1 MKHIVRI
8 TSLAILILSVVLTSA
23 AADKTLKEL
32 QKFVKETAIGIN
44 GNIVF
49 ADVNGDGYKDIVA
62 RYSKSSKQVGGIWL
76 WRGGKFS
83 DSVDCSID
91 LGLVAGAAVTAG
103 DLNGDGK
110 ADLAFLSN
118 YSNTHPPKIVLG
130 RATWPKTITTPD
142 ILCGLP
148 NDPVF
153 ESQGQYASLVIA
165 DFNSDGF
172 GDVCYQVQ
180 GNDTAGAYAGLYGSQ
195 LNVYFGG
202 SPMDSIA
209 DWKYKGGKAYTIT
222 GTSNV
227 ITPRYFS
234 PWHMDVGDFNGDGK
248 MDLLTSGWNAYSSI
262 STFNYKGVQQ
272 SMYNCGAGIVFLGGT
287 GFAQDTIPDVI
298 LMANNDWL
306 KYTTPAQ
313 YLWLGY
319 AIYNAGDFNGDGV
332 DDISLPAWYMDIALL
347 FTGSKSWQQAGSDA
361 NVLVVRDE
369 ALSYTK
375 NRFDF
380 SAYSDQSGVNISTIG
395 DVNGDGLGDLG
406 LTRNIFGTYVPE
418 ERGIRLFF
426 TKAGKRGAITPD
438 YETADYIQAMPGSF
452 DYDHDGVSEFFA
464 YDALNQLTVLK
475 VNPVSIARVDDSP
488 ADQGGS
494 VRLAFNATVD
504 NDVAK
509 FPYFSIWRALPTDAF
524 VPTSIYTASKIT
536 KDFSGSAAFTENVGG
551 SSYRWEWVK
560 NVPAQL
566 MSNYTAT
573 VPTVSD
579 SSALGKGKHYFMVI
593 AHTSDPNKFY
603 ASATDSG
610 YSVDNLA
617 PVKPT
622 IVSGTIVANKAR
634 IAWTANGEKDLRQY
648 LIYKSDVSN
657 IPDNAPVYA
666 RTTDTAFVDGV
677 DLGSTAAY
685 FAVKAEDTHGNLS
698 PKSNEVRVSVTG
710 VEIIDSSIPTAYAL
724 QQNYPNPFNPSTTI
738 EYALKEA
745 GDVTIKILNVL
756 GEEIS
761 TIESGFRAAGLYRV
775 SFDASKLATGVYLYQ
790 IRAGNFVDTKR
801 MVLLK

>member
-8 TSLAILILSVVLTSA
+8 ICLAILLLGIVLTSA

-32 QKFVKETAIGIN
+32 QKFTKENIIGWN
-44 GNIVF
+44 GNIVL

-62 RYSKSSKQVGGIWL
+62 RYSKSNKQIGGIWL

-91 LGLVAGAAVTAG
+91 LGFVAGAVVTAG
-103 DLNGDGK
+103 DLNGDGM

-142 ILCGLP
+142 LLCGLP
-148 NDPVF
+148 EDPVF

-165 DFNSDGF
+165 DFNDDGF

-180 GNDTAGAYAGLYGSQ
+180 GNDTAGAYTGLYGSQ

-209 DWKYKGGKAYTIT
+209 DWMYKGGKAYTIT

-234 PWHMDVGDFNGDGK
+234 PWHMDIGDFNGDGK
-248 MDLLTSGWNAYSSI
+248 IDLLTSGWNAYSSI
-262 STFNYKGVQQ
+262 NTFNYKGVMQ

-287 GFAQDTIPDVI
+287 EFAQDTIPDVI
-298 LMANNDWL
+298 LMASNDWL
-306 KYTTPAQ
+306 KYTTPTQ

-319 AIYNAGDFNGDGV
+319 GIYNAGDFNGDGV
-332 DDISLPAWYMDIALL
+332 DDISLPGWYMDIALL
-347 FTGSKSWQQAGSDA
+347 FTGSKSWQQASSDA

-380 SAYSDQSGVNISTIG
+380 ASYSDQMGVNISTVG
-395 DVNGDGLGDLG
+395 DVNGDGLGDLAV
-406 LTRNIFGTYVPE
+406 TRNFFGGYAPE

-426 TKAGKRGAITPD
+426 TKAGKQGAMKPD
-438 YETADYIQAMPGSF
+438 YETADYNQVLPGSF

-464 YDALNQLTVLK
+464 LDALNQLTVLK
-475 VNPVSIARVDDSP
+475 VNPVSIAGVTDSP

-524 VPTSIYTASKIT
+524 VPTSVSTASKIT
-536 KDFSGSAAFTENVGG
+536 MDFSGSAAFTESVTG
-551 SSYRWEWVK
+551 STYRWEWVK

-566 MSNYTAT
+566 MSDYTAT

-579 SSALGKGKHYFMVI
+579 SSAVGKGKHYFMVI

-603 ASATDSG
+603 VSGTDSG
-610 YSVDNLA
+610 YSLDNLA

-622 IVSGTIVANKAR
+622 IIAGTIVADKAR

-677 DLGSTAAY
+677 VLGSTAAY
-685 FAVKAEDTHGNLS
+685 FAVKAEDIHGNLS
-698 PKSNEVRVSVTG
+698 PKSNEVRISVTG
-710 VEIIDSSIPTAYAL
+710 VEIIDSAIPTAYAL

-761 TIESGFRAAGLYRV
+761 TIESGFRPAGLYRV
-775 SFDASKLATGVYLYQ
+775 NFDASRLATGVYLYQ

-801 MVLLK
+801 MVLVK